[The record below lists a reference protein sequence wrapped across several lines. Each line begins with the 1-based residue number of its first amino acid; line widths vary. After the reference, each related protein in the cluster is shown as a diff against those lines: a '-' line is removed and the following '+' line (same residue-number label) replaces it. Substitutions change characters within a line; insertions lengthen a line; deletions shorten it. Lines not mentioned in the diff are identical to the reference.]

1 MGSTKGLIVTT
12 LSGIPASSGAAV
24 GPFFLLNT
32 NIPVPNGQPSH
43 QSFEAEGHA
52 LNMAI
57 KNVGLDLES
66 RASRTTGELKEILL
80 ATVEIATDPAIAE
93 EAAGFIASGHTAS
106 YAIVKA
112 AEVFQE
118 LLAASGGYLAERV
131 SDVANIRDR
140 VLCEIAGIAYPEIPH
155 FDVPTVLIAQDL
167 SPADT
172 ADLETNKILAIVTAG
187 GGPTSHT
194 AIIAR
199 SNGIA
204 AIVACPGV
212 VKAAQL
218 NAGKTVAV
226 NATNGQVTF
235 NPDLGLKSQIAATV
249 EKIKARKSRAI
260 ARSADGYVTTDGTA
274 VPIYANIGRLED
286 TVAAVNAG
294 ADGVGLLRTE
304 LLYLDRN
311 DAPTL
316 QEQTAIYA
324 ELFAPFSGQKV
335 VIRTLDAGADKPMAF
350 INFDHEPNPALGVR
364 GYRTIFGHEHLLRTQ
379 LQAIANASKMTK
391 AEVWVMA
398 PMITLPGEA
407 VAFVSMAREYGLTKA
422 GVMIEV
428 PAAIFHAEEITK
440 VCDFVS
446 IGTNDLGQYLHAAD
460 RESAPLAGFNDPW
473 QPALLRAVHQV
484 ARAGVK
490 NNTPVGVCGEAASDA
505 ALALVLIGLGVSSLS
520 CSVATLTDVAQAVTS
535 HSVQQLIL
543 AGNAAIVA
551 NTAQEA
557 KNSARLHLSELVNL
571 GL

>member
-1 MGSTKGLIVTT
+1 VTT

-52 LNMAI
+52 LNLAI
-57 KNVGLDLES
+57 KNVGLDLEA
-66 RASRTTGELKEILL
+66 RASRTTGEVQEILL
-80 ATVEIATDPAIAE
+80 ATAEIATDPAIAE

-106 YAIVKA
+106 YAMVKA
-112 AEVFQE
+112 TEVFQE

-140 VLCEIAGIAYPEIPH
+140 VLCEITGIAYPEIPH

-172 ADLETNKILAIVTAG
+172 ADLETDKILAIVTAG

-204 AIVACPGV
+204 AVVACPGV
-212 VKAAQL
+212 VEAAQS
-218 NAGKTVAV
+218 NAGSTVAV
-226 NATNGQVTF
+226 DATSGQVTF
-235 NPDLGLKSQIAATV
+235 SPDLGLKSQIASTI
-249 EKIKARKSRAI
+249 EKIKARKSRVI
-260 ARSADGYVTTDGTA
+260 ARSVNGYVTTDGTA

-286 TVAAVNAG
+286 TVAAVAAG
-294 ADGVGLLRTE
+294 SDGVGLLRTE
-304 LLYLDRN
+304 LLYLDRK

-316 QEQTAIYA
+316 QEQAAIYSA
-324 ELFAPFSGQKV
+324 LFAPFSGQRV
-335 VIRTLDAGADKPMAF
+335 LIRTLDAGADKPMAF

-364 GYRTIFGHEHLLRTQ
+364 GYRTIFSHEHLLRTQ
-379 LQAIANASKMTK
+379 LQAIADAVKATA

-407 VAFVSMAREYGLTKA
+407 AAFVSMAREYGLTRA

-428 PAAIFHAEEITK
+428 PAAIFHADEITK

-473 QPALLRAVHQV
+473 QPALLRAVHQI
-484 ARAGVK
+484 AQAGVK
-490 NNTPVGVCGEAASDA
+490 NHTPVGVCGEAASDA
-505 ALALVLIGLGVSSLS
+505 ALASVLVGLGVSTLS
-520 CSVATLTDVAQAVTS
+520 CSVATLTDVAQAITA
-535 HSVQQLIL
+535 HSLQQLIL
-543 AGNAAIVA
+543 AGNSAITA
-551 NTAQEA
+551 NTAKDA
-557 KNSARLHLSELVNL
+557 KNSARSHLSGLVGL

>member
-1 MGSTKGLIVTT
+1 VDSINVLKGIT
-12 LSGIPASSGAAV
+12 ASSGAAV
-24 GPFFLLNT
+24 GPFFLLST
-32 NIPVPNGQPSH
+32 NIPTPNSQTS
-43 QSFEAEGHA
+43 QLSFEQEGHV
-52 LNMAI
+52 LNLAI
-57 KNVGLDLES
+57 KRVGQDLEA
-66 RASRTTGELKEILL
+66 RAERATGELKDILL

-106 YAIVKA
+106 YAMMKA
-112 AEVFQE
+112 SEVFQE

-155 FDVPTVLIAQDL
+155 FDVPTILIAQDL

-172 ADLETNKILAIVTAG
+172 SDLETEKILAIVTEG

-212 VKAAQL
+212 VAAATQHKGADL
-218 NAGKTVAV
+218 AVDATAGVI
-226 NATNGQVTF
+226 TF
-235 NPDLGLKSQIAATV
+235 NPDATVQSEIAAKQA
-249 EKIKARKSRAI
+249 KITARKARKITHSP
-260 ARSADGYVTTDGTA
+260 DGYATSDGQLI
-274 VPIYANIGRLED
+274 PIFANIGRLED
-286 TVAAVNAG
+286 TAAAVSAG

-304 LLYLDRN
+304 LLYLDRK

-324 ELFAPFSGQKV
+324 ELIKPFSGKKV

-350 INFDHEPNPALGVR
+350 INFDKEPNPVLGIR
-364 GYRTIFGHEHLLRTQ
+364 GFRTSLTHEQLLRTQ
-379 LQAIANASKMTK
+379 LEAIAAAAKQSD
-391 AEVWVMA
+391 AQVWVMA
-398 PMITLPGEA
+398 PMITLPSEA
-407 VAFVSMAREYGLTKA
+407 SAFVKMAREYGLQNA

-428 PAAIFHAEEITK
+428 PAAIFLADEITK

-460 RESAPLAGFNDPW
+460 RESAPLAAFNDPW
-473 QPALLRAVHQV
+473 QPALLRAVHFIAQ
-484 ARAGVK
+484 AGK
-490 NNTPVGVCGEAASDA
+490 NNNCPVGVCGEAASDP
-505 ALALVLIGLGVSSLS
+505 ALASVLIGLGVTSLS
-520 CSVATLTDVAQAVTS
+520 SSVATLADVAQAITA
-535 HSVQQLIL
+535 HSSEQLLL
-543 AGNAAIVA
+543 AGKAALAA
-551 NTAQEA
+551 NTAQDA
-557 KNSARLHLSELVNL
+557 KNSSREQLRELVNL

>member
-1 MGSTKGLIVTT
+1 MTT

-24 GPFFLLNT
+24 GPYFLLNT
-32 NIPVPNGQPSH
+32 NIPVPSGQPSH

-52 LNMAI
+52 LNLAI
-57 KNVGLDLES
+57 KNVGLDLAA
-66 RASRTTGELKEILL
+66 RAARTTGELQEILL
-80 ATVEIATDPAIAE
+80 ATAEIATDPAIAE

-106 YAIVKA
+106 YAMVKA
-112 AEVFQE
+112 TEVFQE

-140 VLCEIAGIAYPEIPH
+140 VLCELAGIAYPEIPH

-172 ADLETNKILAIVTAG
+172 ADLETDKILAIVTAG

-204 AIVACPGV
+204 AVVACAGV
-212 VKAAQL
+212 VAAAQT
-218 NAGKTVAV
+218 NAGSTVAV
-226 NATNGQVTF
+226 DATNGQVTF
-235 NPDLGLKSQIAATV
+235 NPDLALKAQIATTI
-249 EKIKARKSRAI
+249 EKIKARKSRVI
-260 ARSADGYVTTDGTA
+260 TRSADGYVTTDGTA
-274 VPIYANIGRLED
+274 IPIYANIGRIED
-286 TVAAVNAG
+286 TVAAVAAG

-316 QEQTAIYA
+316 QEQTAIYTQ
-324 ELFAPFSGQKV
+324 LFQPFAGQKV

-379 LQAIANASKMTK
+379 LQAIANAAKVTQ

-407 VAFVSMAREYGLTKA
+407 AAFVSMAREYGLTKA

-428 PAAIFHAEEITK
+428 PAAIFHADEITK

-484 ARAGVK
+484 AQAGVK

-505 ALALVLIGLGVSSLS
+505 ALASVLIGLGVSSLS
-520 CSVATLTDVAQAVTS
+520 CSVATLTDVAQAITA

-543 AGNAAIVA
+543 AGNVAIAA
-551 NTAQEA
+551 NTAQDA
-557 KNSARLHLSELVNL
+557 KNSARQHLSELVNL